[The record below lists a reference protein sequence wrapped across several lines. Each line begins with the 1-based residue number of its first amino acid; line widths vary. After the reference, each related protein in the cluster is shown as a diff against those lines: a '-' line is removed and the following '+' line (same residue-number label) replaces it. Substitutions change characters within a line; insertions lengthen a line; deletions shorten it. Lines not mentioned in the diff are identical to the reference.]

1 MRKLIAAL
9 LAALL
14 LLTGCQAP
22 TEGALPQPSPE
33 ETAEPVTLRIM
44 TMGNVP
50 DYSEDAFYEQLDAL
64 TVPELGCV
72 VRFSYIPWGDEK
84 NTINNAIAA
93 GEYDIYCNGV
103 FTDYRSLAE
112 RNAFVDL
119 NGYLYLVPELTA
131 RYAQISPDALA
142 QCEIDG
148 GLYGFPQASSVTTCR
163 DGIFLYRDDLL
174 EEWGIEPVTSFATM
188 ENYLY
193 AAKADPRFQAYPMIV
208 DNRIWQCLWEMLS
221 GKEYLEI
228 TTMEDMR
235 YAVVA
240 VDAPYEAVCRM
251 ETDAFQTILTY
262 IQKWYRDGIIDEK
275 ILGLTD
281 NEGVQALA
289 MLMAGQKPCETNSTV
304 NAVNVHYLPY
314 LLEAHPEWSWNLFY
328 NSQDSLVYRKSLA
341 DETCISV
348 SSRCQYPEIAVRFIE
363 KAHTDQR
370 YFDLLVYGVEGVQ
383 YHLEDGRV
391 SYRNIPADQQRVRW
405 TGLVDAFMER
415 PVSTEDSPWL
425 QTLGAYE
432 EEIHWLENI
441 AGDSPL
447 IGLNLSMGGYDT
459 SQLDAVWDLYM
470 KPILC
475 GVTNDLEAD
484 YAAAMEA
491 LYAAGLQDYLDEVQ
505 RQLTA
510 YAGTLSAEDSE
521 EET

>member
-1 MRKLIAAL
+1 MRKLAALL

-14 LLTGCQAP
+14 LLAGCQAP
-22 TEGALPQPSPE
+22 PAASPE
-33 ETAEPVTLRIM
+33 PSQADAEPMTLRVM
-44 TMGNVP
+44 AMGNEP
-50 DYSEDAFYEQLDAL
+50 DYAVEEFYAQLDAL

-84 NTINNAIAA
+84 TTINNAIAA

-112 RNAFVDL
+112 RNAFIDL
-119 NGYLYLVPELTA
+119 NGYLDLTPQLVAHYQAL
-131 RYAQISPDALA
+131 SPDALA
-142 QCEIDG
+142 QCEING
-148 GLYGFPQASSVTTCR
+148 GLYGFPQAEAVTTSR

-174 EEWGIEPVTSFATM
+174 AEWGLPPVTSFETM
-188 ENYLY
+188 EDYLY

-221 GKEYLEI
+221 GREYMEI

-240 VDAPYEAVCRM
+240 LDDPYRVVCRM
-251 ETDAFQTILTY
+251 ETETFRTILAY
-262 IQKWYRDGIIDEK
+262 VKQWYQDGIIDEK

-304 NAVNVHYLPY
+304 NAVGVHYMPY
-314 LLEAHPEWSWNLFY
+314 LLEAHPEWSWSLFY
-328 NSQDSLVYRKSLA
+328 NSQDALVYRKSMA
-341 DETCISV
+341 DATCISV
-348 SSRCQYPEIAVRFIE
+348 SSRCQYPETAVRFIE

-370 YFDLLVYGVEGVQ
+370 YYDLLVYGVEGMQ
-383 YHLEDGRV
+383 YHLVDGRV
-391 SYRNIPADQQRVRW
+391 SYEGISAAQQRVRW
-405 TGLVDAFMER
+405 TGLVDSLMER

-425 QTLGAYE
+425 QTLEAYE
-432 EEIHWLENI
+432 QQIRWLEDV

-459 SQLDAVWDLYM
+459 SGLDAAWDLYM
-470 KPILC
+470 KPLLC
-475 GVTNDLEAD
+475 GITDDLEAD

-491 LYAAGLQDYLDEVQ
+491 LYAAGLQDYLDQVQ
-505 RQLTA
+505 RQLTEYQRA
-510 YAGTLSAEDSE
+510 CESADE
-521 EET
+521 EEI